1 MSSTNSSFKFYD
13 AFGGN
18 VTPKRHP
25 RCRLK
30 KSEKS
35 TRRKPVSATTNTRRS
50 IVFLAAY
57 HTAALLL
64 RCLAGSVVSIRS
76 TSVRT
81 TTSCTTTS

>member
-50 IVFLAAY
+50 IVFLAA
-57 HTAALLL
+57 TILPLCCCVALLEAL
-64 RCLAGSVVSIRS
+64 CQ
-76 TSVRT
+76 
-81 TTSCTTTS
+81 